1 MNRKSYYIY
10 TFGCAMNEYDT
21 ERIAAGLE
29 RQGLIQSSIPES
41 ADVIIL
47 NTCSVREKP
56 YIKISSYLGRIRERK
71 VKQPHILVGI
81 TGCVAQQE
89 GLELL
94 KKFKIVDFVMGTE
107 ALSGIDN
114 ILERAFAG
122 ERFVDTSLDAGAF
135 TIDGFERKKSVKA
148 HVTIMKGCEN
158 FCSYCVVP
166 FVRGR
171 EASRS
176 SVEIIDEIKRLIDI
190 GIREV
195 CLLGQNVNS
204 YGRNLTENMDF
215 SDLLR
220 KVHKIDGLK
229 RIRFMTSHPK
239 DFSQKMINTIAEC
252 EKICKFIHLP
262 LQSGSDKILEAM
274 NRGYTFKEYAS
285 KIDLTK
291 KLIPEIVF
299 SSDFIIGF
307 PGETEADFEHT
318 LSALKY
324 VSYDQVFAFNYSPR
338 PMTAA
343 ADLEDDVPDEIKSS
357 RLSELFETQHRI
369 YGEKL
374 EGISGSVIPLFVKG
388 KSGCEPGV
396 YSGLNIAD
404 KVIKFR
410 SERFI
415 AEGEIV
421 NVKVF
426 KKDGNFLSGEEV

>member
-1 MNRKSYYIY
+1 MNFSSYYIY

-29 RQGLIQSSIPES
+29 RRGLVQSSTAES

-56 YIKISSYLGRIRERK
+56 YIKISSYLGKIRKARRK
-71 VKQPHILVGI
+71 LPNILIGI
-81 TGCVAQQE
+81 TGCVAQQD
-89 GLELL
+89 GKVLL
-94 KKFKIVDFVMGTE
+94 KKFKIVNFVMGTE
-107 ALSGIDN
+107 ALSRIDD
-114 ILERAFAG
+114 ILEKAFMG
-122 ERFVDTSLDAGAF
+122 KRFVDTALDTALF

-158 FCSYCVVP
+158 FCSYCIVP

-176 SVEIIDEIKRLIDI
+176 SDEIVDEVKRLIDV

-204 YGRNLTENMDF
+204 YGRNLAENIDF

-239 DFSQKMINTIAEC
+239 DFSEKMINTIAEC

-291 KLIPEIVF
+291 KLIPEVVF
-299 SSDFIIGF
+299 SSDFIVGF
-307 PGETEADFEHT
+307 PNETEADFENT
-318 LSALKY
+318 LDALKY
-324 VSYDQVFAFNYSPR
+324 VGYDQIFAFNYSPR

-343 ADLEDDVPDEIKSS
+343 ADFQDDVPDEIKSA
-357 RLSELFETQHRI
+357 RLIRLFEMQNII
-369 YGEKL
+369 YGKKL
-374 EGISGSVIPLFVKG
+374 DSLSGSVLSLLVSG
-388 KSGCEPGV
+388 KSGLEQGV
-396 YSGLNIAD
+396 YSGLNVAD

-410 SERFI
+410 SERLI
-415 AEGEIV
+415 TAGEIV
-421 NVKVF
+421 KVKVCKTDRNSLF
-426 KKDGNFLSGEEV
+426 GQEV